1 MLLSP
6 SGFVTICP
14 KKVRRPSSTAQL
26 LSLVQCT
33 LLGSRSSIVASVQEV
48 ELGAD
53 KHLHRADHAKE
64 LKQEIQFEA
73 PSATGNQ
80 YAFLPG
86 GAVRALNP
94 SSSMTLAETT
104 SCIAVFKGNLLNKA
118 ELALQV
124 TGCPPQISE
133 AQLLL
138 HLYEATGIDMLSRL
152 IGQYAFCLYDSKQVR
167 NRIRSASVYC
177 ESAELLCSN
186 LWSLPVV

>member
-1 MLLSP
+1 MLLSS

-14 KKVRRPSSTAQL
+14 KKVRAARVGRRQHLINSCSADPQPRPLRLT
-26 LSLVQCT
+26 
-33 LLGSRSSIVASVQEV
+33 QEV

-53 KHLHRADHAKE
+53 KHLHRADHAEE
-64 LKQEIQFEA
+64 LKQEIHFAA

-94 SSSMTLAETT
+94 SSSMTLAETS

-124 TGCPPQISE
+124 TGCPPRVAE

-138 HLYEATGIDMLSRL
+138 HLYETIGIDMLSRL
-152 IGQYAFCLYDSKQVR
+152 NGQYAFCLYDSKQVR
-167 NRIRSASVYC
+167 GVLGG
-177 ESAELLCSN
+177 LL
-186 LWSLPVV
+186 